1 MPRTL
6 RVTLALTFA
15 CLVAVA
21 AALPAAAAIEPCSCE
36 YCLENIDAKCKPP
49 GGGVASCA
57 ALIRSGACLLTT
69 AAAPDAGVETD
80 AETGEAL
87 DLDRLVE
94 PTSEPAMTPATSGF
108 PTSPTSGIR
117 ISRTS
122 TTPRVFPIR
131 IAA

>member
-1 MPRTL
+1 MPTTL

-57 ALIRSGACLLTT
+57 SLIRSGACLLTT
-69 AAAPDAGVETD
+69 AAAPDAGVES
-80 AETGEAL
+80 GEAL

-94 PTSEPAMTPATSGF
+94 PSAEPAMTTATDLEAVPA
-108 PTSPTSGIR
+108 
-117 ISRTS
+117 
-122 TTPRVFPIR
+122 V
-131 IAA
+131 AAVPCV